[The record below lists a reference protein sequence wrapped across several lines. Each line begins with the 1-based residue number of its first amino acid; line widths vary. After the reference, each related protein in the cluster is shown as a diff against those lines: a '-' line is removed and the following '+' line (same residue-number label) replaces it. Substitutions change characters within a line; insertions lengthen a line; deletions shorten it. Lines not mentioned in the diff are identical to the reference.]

1 MKFYCRQHVMRI
13 RDFES
18 VSLRGARI
26 VLGKVRRRYPWA
38 KLFNEDGTAVPE
50 KTTSVLSGRL

>member
-1 MKFYCRQHVMRI
+1 MRI